1 MIVCRGCGANC
12 DPSDIRDGLCDDC
25 RSPEAEIRMVPTT
38 TDRRR
43 MKAYEEA
50 ERNGVAWVACM
61 K

>member
-12 DPSDIRDGLCDDC
+12 DNGEVKQGLCEDC
-25 RSPEAEIRMVPTT
+25 RDSEPEFRMVPTT

-43 MKAYEEA
+43 QKAYEQA
-50 ERNGVAWVACM
+50 ERNGF